1 MSSPSASGQE
11 QMWPGARP
19 EVPPAEGHPVAA
31 EQEPA
36 GEPRLKQVNRNQLLL
51 RTVEVEKLVEPD
63 HPVRAI
69 WELVGQL
76 DLSRF
81 LQPIEAVEGVAG
93 RPAWDP
99 HLLISLWI
107 YAYSEGVSSAREV
120 ERRCAYHPVYQW
132 LTGWQHIN
140 HHTLSD
146 FRVSH
151 QQALDDLFAQVLGV
165 LSAEGLITL
174 ERVMHDGTKVKAA
187 ASRKSFHREETLRA
201 HLEAARQH
209 VEQMGDPRQEELSP
223 RQARARERAAREKKE
238 RLQRALEE
246 MQKVQAAPHAESD
259 PAQRRVSET
268 DPEARI
274 MKQGDGGYAP
284 SHNLQISTDAAHSL
298 IVGVGVT
305 QSASDQGQLMPA
317 LDQIQENLGQL
328 PRQVVVD
335 GGFMTRETVVAVAER
350 GVELFGGEMGT
361 VSPEAT
367 ARSFERRGT
376 PPEFRSE
383 AFAYDASSNTY
394 TCPAGKVLNYQG
406 QINSRIGVTRHQ
418 YQARATD
425 CQACSFRPQCCPRAS
440 TGRTLVRSE
449 NVPVVAAFL
458 SKMQTEAAQQI
469 YRLRG
474 AIAEFPHAWLKAK
487 IGLRQFRV
495 RGLGKVRMEAL
506 WACLAYNLQQWI
518 RLCWKVRLVQ
528 ASA

>member
-11 QMWPGARP
+11 EMGPGARP
-19 EVPPAEGHPVAA
+19 DRPEPTPGDGHPPAA
-31 EQEPA
+31 EPEPA

-132 LTGWQHIN
+132 LTGWERIN

-187 ASRKSFHREETLRA
+187 ASRESFRREETLRA
-201 HLEAARQH
+201 HLQAACQH
-209 VEQMGDPRQEELSP
+209 VQQMGDPRQAELSP
-223 RQARARERAAREKKE
+223 GQARARERAAREKKE

-246 MQKVQAAPHAESD
+246 MRKVQAAPYAETD

-268 DPEARI
+268 EPEARI

-284 SHNLQISTDAAHSL
+284 SHNLQISTDATHSL

-305 QSASDQGQLMPA
+305 AVGQRSRTTDARSGSDSVQLGATAAPSRGRWGLHDA
-317 LDQIQENLGQL
+317 RDSGGRGR
-328 PRQVVVD
+328 PR
-335 GGFMTRETVVAVAER
+335 R
-350 GVELFGGEMGT
+350 GVVWRRDGYRIAGGDGPEL
-361 VSPEAT
+361 
-367 ARSFERRGT
+367 
-376 PPEFRSE
+376 
-383 AFAYDASSNTY
+383 
-394 TCPAGKVLNYQG
+394 
-406 QINSRIGVTRHQ
+406 
-418 YQARATD
+418 
-425 CQACSFRPQCCPRAS
+425 
-440 TGRTLVRSE
+440 
-449 NVPVVAAFL
+449 
-458 SKMQTEAAQQI
+458 
-469 YRLRG
+469 
-474 AIAEFPHAWLKAK
+474 
-487 IGLRQFRV
+487 
-495 RGLGKVRMEAL
+495 
-506 WACLAYNLQQWI
+506 
-518 RLCWKVRLVQ
+518 
-528 ASA
+528 